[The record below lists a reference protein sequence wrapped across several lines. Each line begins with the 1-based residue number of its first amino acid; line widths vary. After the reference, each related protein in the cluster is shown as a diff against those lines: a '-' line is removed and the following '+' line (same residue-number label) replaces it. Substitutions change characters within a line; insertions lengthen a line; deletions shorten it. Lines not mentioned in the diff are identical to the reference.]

1 MTPRRAALAVPVL
14 FLALSLDRVLP
25 EAPAAPPPE
34 SRVSDAAAAVAA
46 WPAFNAGRLG
56 RVGNPLNVAFV
67 GTPQA
72 VREALEGAGW
82 TEVPRPIRDSVW
94 AGLQELLA
102 GKAIAAAPPMNDYR
116 LEGRLQ
122 DHNWAIATSF
132 LQTRHHFRM
141 WRTGQK
147 DAQGRDLWWAAG
159 DYDLRIRW
167 RDLSHVRDP
176 DLDAERDFIAGSLK
190 GSPRLE
196 SVSYVQHPGVPRS
209 GENDKG
215 YPFRTD
221 GRVAL
226 IVLR

>member
-1 MTPRRAALAVPVL
+1 MTARRLALSLPVL

-25 EAPAAPPPE
+25 EAAVAPPPE
-34 SRVSDAAAAVAA
+34 TRVADVAKAVAA
-46 WPAFNAGRLG
+46 WPAFNQGRLG
-56 RVGNPLNVAFV
+56 RVGNPVNVAFV
-67 GTPQA
+67 GTPA
-72 VREALEGAGW
+72 SVRAALEGAGW
-82 TEVPRPIRDSVW
+82 TEVPRPIRASLWRGVR
-94 AGLQELLA
+94 ELLA
-102 GKAIAAAPPMNDYR
+102 GRTISATPPMNDYR

-147 DAQGRDLWWAAG
+147 DARGRDLWWAAG

-167 RDLSHVRDP
+167 HDLSHVRDP
-176 DLDAERDFIAGSLK
+176 DLDAERDYIAASVKDGPLFESLT
-190 GSPRLE
+190 
-196 SVSYVQHPGVPRS
+196 YVKHPGVPAT

-221 GRVAL
+221 GRVAV
-226 IVLR
+226 IALR